1 MRVIMLILGLFI
13 VSSLTGCFGEDY
25 DFSPPTVT
33 VMNGQDE
40 TIELAEANID
50 WYHDSKYNK
59 ETENIYSFAKEQ
71 DTLYLK
77 AGDEASYSLE
87 NGHFNPSG
95 KGISISVWKNDQ
107 KTELELKDVQ
117 TFSLPKEIGDYTL
130 VLDLNTDKG
139 NAQYVGNISIQ

>member
-1 MRVIMLILGLFI
+1 MRVIKLFLGIII
-13 VSSLTGCFGEDY
+13 VSSLTGCIGEDY

-33 VMNGQDE
+33 VMNGQNE

-50 WYHDSKYNK
+50 WDYDDKYNK
-59 ETENIYSFAKEQ
+59 ETEDIYSLAKEQ

-77 AGDEASYSLE
+77 PGAKVSYGLE

-95 KGISISVWKNDQ
+95 KGITISVWKNDQ

-117 TFSLPKEIGDYTL
+117 AFSLPNEIGDYTL
-130 VLDLNTDKG
+130 VFDLNTDKG